1 MKKAKRL
8 FCALLALLLF
18 TGLCLPAGAA
28 IVIYGHSLGGMI
40 AQRIICDSDL
50 TAAYEFLNALTFGSP
65 YIVTDKAKRE
75 GTLVSLQDTD
85 DIVPKFSLAIVL
97 SREDYNGGLRRTGG
111 FERDLNGAHNV
122 SYKMNDTWGDLDALG
137 VPDGGA
143 VLTLDLDGLV
153 TLPS

>member
-18 TGLCLPAGAA
+18 TGLCQPAGAA

-50 TAAYEFLNALTFGSP
+50 TAAYEFVNALTFGSP
-65 YIVTDKAKRE
+65 YVVTDKAKRE

-111 FERDLNGAHNV
+111 FERDLSGAHNV

-143 VLTLDLDGLV
+143 VLTLDLDGIV